1 MQIVAIVHKYEVYN
15 FNLSSSKLEL
25 GLALCA
31 SVSPFAVFS
40 PLLFFFIITKS
51 AMSPQEAKLL
61 NDV

>member
-40 PLLFFFIITKS
+40 PLLCFFIYYNQITNES
-51 AMSPQEAKLL
+51 AGSEITI
-61 NDV
+61 